1 MTLVAL
7 PRALQQQPGVTAK
20 GVQDAL
26 YECKVE
32 VPVKTV
38 RGRLYV
44 RISCAVYNV
53 LDDYQVL
60 ADAVLGLVGTKTP
73 SDVKG

>member
-1 MTLVAL
+1 MALVAL
-7 PRALQQQPGVTAK
+7 PDSLQQPGVTSK

-26 YECKVE
+26 YAHHVE

-53 LDDYQVL
+53 LEDYEAL
-60 ADAVLGLVGTKTP
+60 ANCLKFFDATHQASCSP
-73 SDVKG
+73 S